1 MPTVLRASLTG
12 APAGALIF
20 LPSTV
25 RFTSAIRVVPASRR
39 LSPGRARPGTHPQTK
54 NPRAFARNRGGETP
68 ALHEYWLRRALVLE
82 RAGPSFQ
89 MIFKFLAELFHEG
102 DHRHRGRITQRT
114 ECSSQH
120 VFRQILHVVD
130 VFLHAP
136 TRMEPNQR
144 FLQPV
149 CSLAAGNAPSAT
161 FVLVKFHRAE
171 REFHDALRV
180 VDDHH
185 AA

>member
-1 MPTVLRASLTG
+1 MPTVLQASMSSVPPG
-12 APAGALIF
+12 AVIF

-25 RFTSAIRVVPASRR
+25 RFTSAIRAVPAPRR
-39 LSPGRARPGTHPQTK
+39 LPPGRPPPDTHPQTK
-54 NPRAFARNRGGETP
+54 TPRAFARNRAGETP

-102 DHRHRGRITQRT
+102 DHRHRGPIPQRT

-120 VFRQILHVVD
+120 VFRQILDVGD

-136 TRMEPNQR
+136 TRMAPNQ
-144 FLQPV
+144 
-149 CSLAAGNAPSAT
+149 
-161 FVLVKFHRAE
+161 
-171 REFHDALRV
+171 
-180 VDDHH
+180 
-185 AA
+185 